1 LSKIVKSLDDTAK
14 FMKEITSD
22 KEGGYAVFMT
32 GASRTADIEM
42 SLTLG
47 VHGPQTMHV
56 YIIKDL

>member
-1 LSKIVKSLDDTAK
+1 
-14 FMKEITSD
+14 MKEITSD